1 MPDDT
6 TPAPDHSGSAA
17 VGDQSN
23 APQENWEQRYLGL
36 QKIVAKRDEA
46 LHTSTAELDALK
58 AEHEAAT
65 ARLSEYD
72 QKVAD
77 ANEEETARQQYDQL
91 RQRFEAPPPKPIGT
105 NMPRGA
111 DWTAP
116 EGSKYA
122 ERERTGTGTGWP
134 T

>member
-1 MPDDT
+1 VPNDT
-6 TPAPDHSGSAA
+6 TPAPE
-17 VGDQSN
+17 GDQSI

-36 QKIVAKRDEA
+36 QKVLAQRDTA
-46 LHTSTAELDALK
+46 LHTSTADLDALR

-65 ARLSEYD
+65 AELAEHR
-72 QKVAD
+72 QKVTD

-91 RQRFEAPPPKPIGT
+91 RERFEPNPPTPMGSNPAVI
-105 NMPRGA
+105 GA
-111 DWTAP
+111 DWTSA
-116 EGSKYA
+116 GGKYA